1 MSVDNVSRKKRV
13 RRKRKKRKRNR
24 NRRNSR
30 RVRWRRR
37 SRKKSSSPRS
47 PLRLSLQLPLKNGR
61 IKRSPQRRKK
71 LRKNRQGR

>member
-13 RRKRKKRKRNR
+13 RRKRKKKKR

-37 SRKKSSSPRS
+37 SSRKKSSLPRS

-61 IKRSPQRRKK
+61 IKRSPRRRKK

>member
-13 RRKRKKRKRNR
+13 RRKRKKKKR